1 VRFAPVAVGDEAVS
15 RTGAAATVD
24 AVTCR
29 RVHLAGLGWLHRTES
44 GAELRGKLDRRL
56 TVTFGAQS
64 SGA

>member
-1 VRFAPVAVGDEAVS
+1 MRPAPVAVGDEAVS

-44 GAELRGKLDRRL
+44 GAELRSKPGIRYV
-56 TVTFGAQS
+56 VTFCAQS